1 MRNSMSFLRLI
12 MICAGFMMALP
23 GLAQPNT
30 ALQELLRTDGLG
42 NATIGVS
49 VKTLDGRQ
57 VLASNANLSLAPASL
72 VKLVATA
79 FALKKR
85 GADYHYTT
93 PVFYTGGEIK
103 GGILNGDV
111 IVDASG
117 DPCLDSDYFPD
128 YPLVKRL
135 AADLEKAGVK
145 RIKGKIRVK
154 GADKMA
160 ALPGSWLWED
170 VSNYYGAYYGAFN
183 YRDNMYVLELRSGAA
198 GSLTG
203 IKSVKPAQPGIVFEN
218 QVLSADGNKSD
229 AWIYGGPY
237 SRTMLVKGT
246 IPRNRESLKIKGAMN
261 DPVASFAEELTG
273 ILRAKGITVEGGDMG
288 IGTPVKLTEFVSPT
302 VREIVYQTNKHSV
315 NLFAEALGALVSATD
330 YQAEVKAL
338 LAGIQVNASGVLLKD
353 ACGLSPHDAVPPFVF
368 TDLLIWGNKN
378 LGDDFVRSLPVGG
391 KDAGLNGYVA
401 GFPVLNNRLCAK
413 TGSFSGVRCLSGYL
427 TKRSGQKLAF
437 TIMVNHYTCSTPRLQ
452 QAVGR
457 FLAELVNS

>member
-1 MRNSMSFLRLI
+1 MGLLRVMI
-12 MICAGFMMALP
+12 ICAGLMVTLP
-23 GLAQPNT
+23 GLAQTNI
-30 ALQELLRTDGLG
+30 ALQDLLRTDGLR
-42 NATIGVS
+42 NATIGVCI
-49 VKTLDGRQ
+49 KTLDGKQ
-57 VLASNANLSLAPASL
+57 VLANNANLSLTPASL
-72 VKLVATA
+72 AKLVATA

-85 GADYHYTT
+85 GADYRYTT
-93 PVFYTGGEIK
+93 PVFYTGGKIK
-103 GGILNGDV
+103 GGVLNGDV

-117 DPCLDSDYFPD
+117 DPCFDSDYFPD

-135 AADLEKAGVK
+135 AAELEKAGVK
-145 RIKGKIRVK
+145 QVKGKILIK
-154 GADKMA
+154 GTDKMA
-160 ALPGSWLWED
+160 ALPGSWSWED

-198 GSLTG
+198 GSLTS
-203 IKSVKPAQPGIVFEN
+203 IRSVMPAQPGVVFEN
-218 QVLSADGNKSD
+218 EVLSANGNKSD

-237 SRTMLVKGT
+237 SRNMLVKGT
-246 IPRNRESLKIKGAMN
+246 VPGNRESVKIKGAMN
-261 DPVASFAEELTG
+261 DPAASFTEELTG
-273 ILRAKGITVEGGDMG
+273 VLRGKGITVEGGDMG
-288 IGTPVKLTEFVSPT
+288 IGTPVKLIEFVSPT

-315 NLFAEALGALVSATD
+315 NLFAEALGALVDETD

-338 LAGIQVNASGVLLKD
+338 LAGMQISASGVLLKD
-353 ACGLSPHDAVPPFVF
+353 ACGLSPHDAIPPFVL
-368 TDLLIWGNKN
+368 TDLLIWGDKN

-437 TIMVNHYTCSTPRLQ
+437 TIMINHYTCSTPRLQ